1 MDLQVERQRLSPGRG
16 SRGAGAAGRVR
27 GGLLRSCA
35 GPPPARLPRGF
46 SRAGGKGHCPSP
58 PHRCLCL
65 FCLCCVIS
73 GFVSHSSSG
82 LWPHLTVQSADLLL
96 VGRGQEEAAHLP
108 LQWLLYLHINVV
120 ARRLLLVR
128 RVHTAG
134 KASPR
139 CSPAPQR
146 PRAWGRC
153 SGEGQGGQDA
163 MILWSGEQAGA
174 SPDDVVDDNWV
185 RGQQQSCEALGNLR
199 KLQPGTIKNLKET
212 REVAL
217 LCLNKI

>member
-1 MDLQVERQRLSPGRG
+1 MDLQVERQMLSPGV
-16 SRGAGAAGRVR
+16 GAAGRV
-27 GGLLRSCA
+27 GGGWLRSCG
-35 GPPPARLPRGF
+35 GPPLARLPPAA
-46 SRAGGKGHCPSP
+46 AGQGEGP
-58 PHRCLCL
+58 PALHLSTGPCLCL
-65 FCLCCVIS
+65 LRLCSVLS
-73 GFVSHSSSG
+73 GFMSHSSSG

-108 LQWLLYLHINVV
+108 LQWLLHLHVNVI

-134 KASPR
+134 KAGPR

-153 SGEGQGGQDA
+153 RGEGREGQDA
-163 MILWSGEQAGA
+163 MPVWSGEQAGA

-199 KLQPGTIKNLKET
+199 KLQPGTIKNLKERG
-212 REVAL
+212 RERGHSSGLEQA
-217 LCLNKI
+217 

>member
-1 MDLQVERQRLSPGRG
+1 M
-16 SRGAGAAGRVR
+16 GAAG
-27 GGLLRSCA
+27 
-35 GPPPARLPRGF
+35 PEPRGACGEGCCGPVPGHPLPA
-46 SRAGGKGHCPSP
+46 SHAASAGQGGRATVLHLPIGP
-58 PHRCLCL
+58 CLCL

-134 KASPR
+134 KARPR

-153 SGEGQGGQDA
+153 SGEGQGGQDV
-163 MILWSGEQAGA
+163 MTLWSGEQAGA

>member
-1 MDLQVERQRLSPGRG
+1 MAV
-16 SRGAGAAGRVR
+16 GAAGRVGEGGCGPVAGHPLPASHPLQQGR
-27 GGLLRSCA
+27 GE
-35 GPPPARLPRGF
+35 GPPALHLSTGP
-46 SRAGGKGHCPSP
+46 
-58 PHRCLCL
+58 CLCL
-65 FCLCCVIS
+65 LRLCSVLS
-73 GFVSHSSSG
+73 GFMSHSSSG

-108 LQWLLYLHINVV
+108 LQWLLHLHVNVI

-134 KASPR
+134 KAGPR

-153 SGEGQGGQDA
+153 RGEGREGQDA
-163 MILWSGEQAGA
+163 MPVWSGEQAGA

-199 KLQPGTIKNLKET
+199 KLQPGTIKNLKERG
-212 REVAL
+212 RERGHSSVLEQA
-217 LCLNKI
+217 